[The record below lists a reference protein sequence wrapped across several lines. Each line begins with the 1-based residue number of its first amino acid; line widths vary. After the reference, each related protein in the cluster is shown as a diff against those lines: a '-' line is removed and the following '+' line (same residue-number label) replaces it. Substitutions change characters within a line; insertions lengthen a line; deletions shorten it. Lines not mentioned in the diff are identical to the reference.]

1 MWSVNQKESIL
12 GFPKGPQ
19 VRPLCFHYWEPLFDP
34 WLGNRSCKLLSVVKE
49 KKKNILRRV
58 FALRGHV
65 GKLKSL
71 SSIQMSPLGFNRRF
85 K

>member
-49 KKKNILRRV
+49 KKKTY
-58 FALRGHV
+58 
-65 GKLKSL
+65 
-71 SSIQMSPLGFNRRF
+71 
-85 K
+85 